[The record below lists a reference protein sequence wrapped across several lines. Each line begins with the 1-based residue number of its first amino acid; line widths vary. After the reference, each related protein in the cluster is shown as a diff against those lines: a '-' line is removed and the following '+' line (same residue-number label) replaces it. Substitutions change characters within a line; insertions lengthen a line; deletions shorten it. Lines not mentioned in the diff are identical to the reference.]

1 LGTFDQAQK
10 DLNGDSVVTSVVFD
24 IPIRSSRLP
33 KYIYQPPKTA
43 MTVHGWPTLGQ
54 MILGGKRVVT
64 LTDYSFDTA
73 NVPYMP
79 WEV

>member
-1 LGTFDQAQK
+1 
-10 DLNGDSVVTSVVFD
+10 
-24 IPIRSSRLP
+24 
-33 KYIYQPPKTA
+33 

-73 NVPYMP
+73 DIPYMP
-79 WEV
+79 